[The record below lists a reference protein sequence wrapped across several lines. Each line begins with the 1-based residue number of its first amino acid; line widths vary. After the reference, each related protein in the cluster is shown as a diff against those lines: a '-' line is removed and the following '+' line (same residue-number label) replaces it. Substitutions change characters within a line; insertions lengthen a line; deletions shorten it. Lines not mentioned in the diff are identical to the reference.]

1 MRDKCA
7 RLARTCEKP
16 GSQWSQSVPSRGR
29 CAAPGASSRSLLCA
43 TSAYSVSL
51 WCVFAASFSPQRHRV
66 QRLHREPSHPPAT
79 ALLTDSEP
87 PRSWLKCRICF
98 NPSYKSRSV
107 DHQVEPAIDDPSD
120 ALYQTVDDLLCHRDG
135 CYHCFLPSH

>member
-66 QRLHREPSHPPAT
+66 RRGCTEKKFKLSTRLTIAIVVRAVRNNRQVNLIRRLPLRELLLAGVVRRAAEVSMPSTIEISPAVMET
-79 ALLTDSEP
+79 LG
-87 PRSWLKCRICF
+87 
-98 NPSYKSRSV
+98 
-107 DHQVEPAIDDPSD
+107 
-120 ALYQTVDDLLCHRDG
+120 TVQPHWCL
-135 CYHCFLPSH
+135 